1 MRATP
6 TRRDEQEGSEEE
18 GQGDGNDEP
27 GREHDGDV
35 EGKNEVVT
43 RTNTVTETPRSTA
56 TT

>member
-6 TRRDEQEGSEEE
+6 TRRDEQDGGEKEGE
-18 GQGDGNDEP
+18 GDGNDEP
-27 GREHDGDV
+27 GCEHDGDV
-35 EGKNEVVT
+35 EGKNEVAT